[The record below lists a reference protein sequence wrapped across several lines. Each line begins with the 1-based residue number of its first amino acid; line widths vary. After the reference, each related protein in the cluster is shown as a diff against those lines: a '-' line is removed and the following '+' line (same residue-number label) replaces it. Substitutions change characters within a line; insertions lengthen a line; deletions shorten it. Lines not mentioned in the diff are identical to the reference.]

1 MNDIW
6 GRFCLSLLL
15 TLLIEG
21 VAARCLHIRKKDLLL
36 VVLVNILTN
45 PAAVLFS
52 MLFGDKKAV
61 QLLLE
66 TVVILVEGWYYKKYG
81 KEIRHGYVLS
91 MILNGISYGMGLG
104 IGCWIRGFGV

>member
-21 VAARCLHIRKKDLLL
+21 VAAVCLHIRKKDLLL
-36 VVLVNILTN
+36 MVLVNIVTN
-45 PAAVLFS
+45 PAAVLLS
-52 MLFGDKKAV
+52 MLFGDKKSV

-81 KEIRHGYVLS
+81 KEIKHGYVLS
-91 MILNGISYGMGLG
+91 LILNGTSYGLGLG
-104 IGCWIRGFGV
+104 INYLLRVFGA